1 MLDTGFRH
9 NIIKEHFL
17 PRGVRINHSKLFQL
31 NGINKFPVYT
41 LGETAL
47 SFFNTSIVFHIVPD
61 DFPISQAGILGN
73 NFFVYTGSKIDYA
86 DGYLEMSD
94 MKIPFFTSETI
105 IVPPRSESAFYIRL
119 QNLEVKIGYVPKI
132 TLTQGIHLGDTI
144 ADNVNGKAH
153 LPIISTLDKEVEI
166 RVPTLRMVPLNEY
179 LDDLLADLSNEQS
192 NKQKEEGNMET
203 ASIED
208 YDNGKQECFIKSSD
222 NSLIEESDIS
232 GEGSFQTSPTDI
244 NYLGIS
250 EDYPPSIQY
259 SCPVECDEGSYQFSL
274 VTTSPIEEIKEGN
287 IKRRKEI
294 NENKKLK
301 ENRNKEENNSSREGS
316 FQTSPKDIDYLG
328 IGEDYPPS
336 IQYFCPVECNEG
348 SYQTSLV
355 TTSSIAENKEEKI
368 NKEDNKKEKVIKE
381 RKEIYGNEELKENKN
396 IEPDKTSEIRKRKN
410 KDGEVTSKKKRKLSN
425 INFKFSREV
434 SYHTSSMETNNSEI
448 IEENNQVNL
457 NKLPSMEFAPVQMK
471 SQVIANKAIRK
482 RKSKSRKLQKCFRIT
497 SDASTKRA
505 SEIIELLRLDHL
517 KEEER
522 GNIEKLIANS
532 QDRFHLPGEQ
542 LTATNVLHH
551 DILTTDDRP
560 ITTRQYRFP
569 QHIKR
574 KSTDR

>member
-1 MLDTGFRH
+1 MAQNPFATLKYAIEAVPFFDGSNISLSYFVEGCEEAKSMLPNEAESQFTKIVRTRVVGEARRTIQGQVFETIAQLTKYLKQIYGSSKNAYQLQGELG
-9 NIIKEHFL
+9 NIYQKI
-17 PRGVRINHSKLFQL
+17 
-31 NGINKFPVYT
+31 
-41 LGETAL
+41 
-47 SFFNTSIVFHIVPD
+47 PD

-410 KDGEVTSKKKRKLSN
+410 KDGEVT
-425 INFKFSREV
+425 
-434 SYHTSSMETNNSEI
+434 
-448 IEENNQVNL
+448 
-457 NKLPSMEFAPVQMK
+457 
-471 SQVIANKAIRK
+471 
-482 RKSKSRKLQKCFRIT
+482 
-497 SDASTKRA
+497 
-505 SEIIELLRLDHL
+505 
-517 KEEER
+517 
-522 GNIEKLIANS
+522 
-532 QDRFHLPGEQ
+532 
-542 LTATNVLHH
+542 
-551 DILTTDDRP
+551 
-560 ITTRQYRFP
+560 
-569 QHIKR
+569 
-574 KSTDR
+574 